1 MVRAS
6 ASLWRAGAAP
16 GSQSLERGDTA
27 GSWWHVPAGRRSE
40 HDSHGFVVAT
50 DATAGTID
58 SAFWSGRAALVTGAA
73 GFIGSHLVEALAQ
86 AGARVRA
93 FVRYNSRNDY
103 GWLESL
109 EPALVAEVEIFRG
122 DLVNPEAVTAAVA
135 GCDTV
140 LHLGALVPIPY
151 SYRHP
156 REFVA
161 ANIVGTLNVLE
172 ACRRQSVRRLVH
184 TSTSEVYG
192 TPIRVPI
199 DEEHPLN
206 AQSPYAATKVAA
218 DQLALSF
225 KRSFDMNVVIAR
237 PFNTYGPR
245 QSARA
250 VIPAL
255 ITQALGRDQVELGVT
270 YPTRD
275 FVYVADT
282 VRGLARCAEADA
294 VEGEVINLGTGVET
308 AISELMERVFR
319 LLDRELPVAFSAER
333 ARPPESEVQRL
344 LADVTKADRLLGW
357 TANVV
362 LDDGLRR
369 TMDWFVDSLDA
380 YKPSLYNV

>member
-1 MVRAS
+1 M
-6 ASLWRAGAAP
+6 
-16 GSQSLERGDTA
+16 
-27 GSWWHVPAGRRSE
+27 
-40 HDSHGFVVAT
+40 VAT

-140 LHLGALVPIPY
+140 LHLGALIPIPY

-225 KRSFDMNVVIAR
+225 KRSFDTNVVIAR

-308 AISELMERVFR
+308 AISELMEGVFR